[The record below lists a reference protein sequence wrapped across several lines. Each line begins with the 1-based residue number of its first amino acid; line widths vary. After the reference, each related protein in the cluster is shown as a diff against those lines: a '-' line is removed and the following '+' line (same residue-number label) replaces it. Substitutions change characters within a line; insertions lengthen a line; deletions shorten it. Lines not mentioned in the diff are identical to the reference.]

1 MMTTTKP
8 RPPDFSKFSL
18 DQLPIEIQKFKTS
31 LKKWHD
37 EQKSV
42 ANMQKEQIPTSVT
55 TEREWDKFHPVFTTS
70 YVSTK
75 KDKFIDPTKQP
86 GYVEDYSCFPL
97 EPPKKD
103 NLQDFSPSI
112 SNASTNEPVILF
124 LNKDMIGPS
133 CIAPIKKKN
142 FKDYLADFKYTYAEK
157 YNFQFIQT
165 NDILQGSLRVG
176 DHSGLGYKKGM
187 KFNKD
192 GLFVSSTILLSYEK
206 PISTYVKSHTSRY
219 KTKYQLYIELLKL
232 MLLKE
237 SYGGFSIEVRVKQ
250 IIVMNRITHV
260 VSHLVRPPEEVSIK
274 EIEVEMCD
282 I

>member
-8 RPPDFSKFSL
+8 RPPDFSKFSQE
-18 DQLPIEIQKFKTS
+18 QLPIEIQKFKTS

-42 ANMQKEQIPTSVT
+42 ANMQKEADAGAPPNW
-55 TEREWDKFHPVFTTS
+55 RKFNVFTS
-70 YVSTK
+70 SVSHISDK
-75 KDKFIDPTKQP
+75 KDKFIDPTKQL
-86 GYVEDYSCFPL
+86 GYVEDNSSFSFKPTEL
-97 EPPKKD
+97 IKD
-103 NLQDFSPSI
+103 NSENFSPLI
-112 SNASTNEPVILF
+112 STNGPATLF

-142 FKDYLADFKYTYAEK
+142 FKDYLADFNYTYTEK
-157 YNFQFIQT
+157 YNFQFIQV

-192 GLFVSSTILLSYEK
+192 GLFVSSTVLVSFEK
-206 PISTYVKSHTSRY
+206 PISTYVKTHTSRY
-219 KTKYQLYIELLKL
+219 KTKHQLYIELLKL

-260 VSHLVRPPEEVSIK
+260 VSHLVRPPEEVSSK

>member
-8 RPPDFSKFSL
+8 RPPDFSKFSQE
-18 DQLPIEIQKFKTS
+18 QLPIEIQKFKTS

-42 ANMQKEQIPTSVT
+42 ANMQKEHTDEPPNW
-55 TEREWDKFHPVFTTS
+55 RKFNVFTTS
-70 YVSTK
+70 VSYSDK

-97 EPPKKD
+97 EPKISKKD
-103 NLQDFSPSI
+103 NSENLSSLI
-112 SNASTNEPVILF
+112 STNGPVTLF

-133 CIAPIKKKN
+133 CIAPKKKKN
-142 FKDYLADFKYTYAEK
+142 FKDYLADFNYTYTEK
-157 YNFQFIQT
+157 YNFQFIQV

-192 GLFVSSTILLSYEK
+192 GLFVSSTVLLSYEK

-219 KTKYQLYIELLKL
+219 KTKHQLYIELLKL

-250 IIVMNRITHV
+250 IIVMNHITHV
-260 VSHLVRPPEEVSIK
+260 VSHLVRPPEEVSVK